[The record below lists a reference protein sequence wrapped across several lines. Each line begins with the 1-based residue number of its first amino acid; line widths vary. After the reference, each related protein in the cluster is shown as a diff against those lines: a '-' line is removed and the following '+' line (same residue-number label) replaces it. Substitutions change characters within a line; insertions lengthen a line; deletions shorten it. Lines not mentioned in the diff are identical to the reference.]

1 VRSTARLTAGAEQ
14 ALLGLR
20 VAALEAGAGGMS
32 RHRAALVRYGK
43 RPMAP
48 DEVRFAADRY
58 GLVIL
63 QPWEI
68 LALRALKLQRPDVVV
83 LCYKCL
89 SSTRSNEPSGQ
100 PSAAGMTFD
109 EAQAAGE
116 TWFAHRAGTGERVE
130 WDGFTEHWQMAVWNE
145 DYRRRWVE
153 NVTEAVSGE
162 LWDGVFADNDVFDDY
177 YKLGSLAE
185 VKDMAEIRAALGV
198 LVDDAGEQLNAAG
211 KLLIP
216 NIAESRREP
225 ERWARHARYGGGFEE
240 HWLGW
245 RPDAHFDEL
254 TCEQQASELHGPGIG
269 IVRVN
274 VGPVKEP
281 GFLYA
286 VAAFWVLGA
295 GLGWA
300 CTATE
305 PDDYEGLPY
314 RSEQSWDLGS
324 PLGSPLARD
333 GGRARQF
340 TSGWAAVNLGD
351 TGPVSF
357 EVPAG
362 LVDGNGRQAPAIV
375 TLAPREGCIYTTA
388 AVRDRARRRPPR
400 GPLLAM
406 NIRPTDTDPEWF
418 ELRGEARLENNVLR
432 IPLRHDYADGVSSP
446 SFAGLGWTTRTR
458 LDIPVREPSS
468 EILLQLRADNGEFVS
483 IGKSGSALLM
493 RVQLLDER
501 SDETLTF
508 DPDRHHW
515 WGIQLDTKGIRWM
528 TSADGVAWDVQRE
541 LIDSG
546 FPRRRV
552 IVDLVGGHI
561 EQDGAE
567 EEAGIGVLEV
577 VPNRDETATPA
588 QPRPRLAA
596 GLT

>member
-1 VRSTARLTAGAEQ
+1 VRSIPRLTAGAEQ
-14 ALLGLR
+14 ALLRLR
-20 VAALEAGAGGMS
+20 AAALESEATGAS

-48 DEVRFAADRY
+48 DEVRLAADRY

-63 QPWEI
+63 QPWE
-68 LALRALKLQRPDVVV
+68 LVALRALKLQRPDLVV

-89 SSTRSNEPSGQ
+89 SSTRSNEPSDL
-100 PSAAGMTFD
+100 PSAAGVTFA
-109 EAQAAGE
+109 EAEAAGE
-116 TWFAHRAGTGERVE
+116 TWFAHRRKPRQRVE
-130 WDGFTEHWQMAVWNE
+130 WAGYPQHWQMAVWNE

-153 NVTEAVSGE
+153 NVTAAVSGE
-162 LWDGVFADNDVFDDY
+162 LWDGVFADNDVYDDY
-177 YKLGSLAE
+177 YELGSLAE
-185 VKDMAEIRAALGV
+185 VRDMAEIRDALGA
-198 LVDDAGEQLNAAG
+198 LVDDAGEQLNSAG

-225 ERWARHARYGGGFEE
+225 GRWVRHARYGGGFEE

-274 VGPVKEP
+274 VGPVSGP

-314 RSEQSWDLGS
+314 RAEQSWDLGN

-340 TSGWAAVNLGD
+340 TAGWAAVNLGD
-351 TGPVSF
+351 AGSVSF

-362 LVDGNGRQAPAIV
+362 LVDSNGRQAPAV
-375 TLAPREGCIYTTA
+375 VSLAPREGCMYTTS

-406 NIRPTDTDPEWF
+406 NIRASGIDPEWF
-418 ELRGEARLENNVLR
+418 HLRGDSRLENGVLR
-432 IPLRHDYADGVSSP
+432 IPLRHDYADGVLSP
-446 SFAGLGWTTRTR
+446 SFVGSGWTARAR
-458 LDIPVREPSS
+458 LDISVREPSS
-468 EILLQLRADNGEFVS
+468 EILLHLRADSGEYVA
-483 IGKSGSALLM
+483 IGKSGSALLL

-501 SDETLTF
+501 SDETLKF
-508 DPDRHHW
+508 DLDHHRW
-515 WGIQLDTKGIRWM
+515 WGIQLDTGGVRWM
-528 TSADGVAWDVQRE
+528 TSADGITWEVQRE

-546 FPRRRV
+546 FARHRV
-552 IVDLVGGHI
+552 VVDLVGGHF

-577 VPNRDETATPA
+577 VANTDAAAAPA
-588 QPRPRLAA
+588 QSRQQLAA
-596 GLT
+596 GLN